1 MPMNID
7 QVRRAWVE
15 AAEETGVD
23 AHLVAAAPR
32 DAGGFVLRGRASASW
47 SERLRFETALAARL
61 GSEAAAADLQWLA
74 PRPTSAPS
82 SKDRA
87 RGRLGMA
94 QQGSGPQ
101 EIGARAGISGPT
113 PGGRTP
119 TPEPVQGARR
129 VIAVASG
136 KGGVGKSTVAVN
148 LALALRDCGLRTGLL
163 DADVYGPSLPTMLG
177 SFASPTRDEGLFQP
191 PSAHG
196 LPFLSLGLMV
206 NPDKSVIWRGPL
218 VQRMVRDMLQKT
230 AWPGLDVLVIDLP
243 PGTGDVQ
250 LSLVQRAVL
259 DGAIIVSTPQDI
271 ALIDAARGLEM
282 FRRLDVPVL
291 GLVENMASW
300 RCPDCDGLSHPFGDG
315 GGEREATRLEVPFL
329 GRIPLDGR
337 VREAG
342 DNGRPVLLDAPES
355 DASQAFGVLGARIK
369 EWLKGLDRAI
379 DPG

>member
-1 MPMNID
+1 MNID
-7 QVRRAWVE
+7 QLRRTWLD
-15 AAEETGVD
+15 AAEATGVQ

-32 DAGGFVLRGRASASW
+32 DAGGFVLRGRSSASW
-47 SERLRFETALAARL
+47 SERLRFEAALAAAL
-61 GSEAAAADLQWLA
+61 GAEAADADLQWLA
-74 PRPTSAPS
+74 PRPVSAPG

-94 QQGSGPQ
+94 PRGAGPQ
-101 EIGARAGISGPT
+101 EIGSRPGISGPKE
-113 PGGRTP
+113 GGRTP

-129 VIAVASG
+129 VLAVASG

-148 LALALRDCGLRTGLL
+148 LALALAARGVRTGLL
-163 DADVYGPSLPTMLG
+163 DADVYGPSMPTMLG
-177 SFASPTRDEGLFQP
+177 SFAAPTRDDGVFQP

-206 NPDKSVIWRGPL
+206 NPDKSVMWRGPL

-230 AWPGLDVLVIDLP
+230 AWPGLDVLIIDLP

-300 RCPDCDGLSHPFGDG
+300 RCPDCDALSHPFGDG
-315 GGEREATRLEVPFL
+315 GGEREAARLRVPFL

-337 VREAG
+337 VREGG
-342 DNGRPVLLDAPES
+342 DSGRPVLLDAPES
-355 DASQAFGVLGARIK
+355 DASLAFGDLAGRMQ
-369 EWLKGLDRAI
+369 EWLKSLDQAI

>member
-1 MPMNID
+1 MNID
-7 QVRRAWVE
+7 QLRRTWLEVAE
-15 AAEETGVD
+15 ATDVG

-32 DAGGFVLRGRASASW
+32 DSGGFVLRGRSSASW
-47 SERLRFETALAARL
+47 SERLRFETALASRL
-61 GSEAAAADLQWLA
+61 GPDAAQADLQWLA
-74 PRPTSAPS
+74 PRPTSSP
-82 SKDRA
+82 KERA
-87 RGRLGMA
+87 RGRLGIA
-94 QQGSGPQ
+94 PRGGPPQ
-101 EIGARAGISGPT
+101 EIGSRAGISGPKK
-113 PGGRTP
+113 GGRTP
-119 TPEPVQGARR
+119 TPKPVQGARR
-129 VIAVASG
+129 VLAVASG

-177 SFASPTRDEGLFQP
+177 SFASPTRAEGVFQP

-206 NPDKSVIWRGPL
+206 NPDKSVMWRGPL

-282 FRRLDVPVL
+282 FRNLDVPVI

-300 RCPDCDGLSHPFGDG
+300 RCPDCDALSHPFGER
-315 GGEREATRLEVPFL
+315 GGEREAERLEVPFL
-329 GRIPLDGR
+329 GRIPMDSR
-337 VREAG
+337 VRAAG
-342 DNGRPVLLDAPES
+342 DKGRPVLLDAPES
-355 DASQAFGVLGARIK
+355 DASNAFGTLAGNIA
-369 EWLKGLDRAI
+369 EWLKGLEQAI
-379 DPG
+379 DPA